1 MGSSSTRRR
10 WRPVVLC
17 SALVAL
23 ALPLSAT
30 ATSASES
37 RVVVSGVSPLPSGV
51 VVVNRVI
58 TTSFDLALKV
68 TNQAALTSFIASLS
82 NSASANYHHYLTPTQ
97 YAKQFGA
104 TRTSVNAVRAYFASF
119 GLYVGSLSTGR
130 NILHVSG
137 TTTNIARAFNATIVT
152 VRRSDGSLAAHL
164 TSDAT
169 VPAALAN
176 DVTAVAGLSAVR
188 ATTPSGL
195 VSHSVATPSSCAPA
209 GSSSGTTP
217 NYLGGYTLQQQAQ
230 LYGFS
235 TAWSNG
241 DTGVGQTIAIYEL
254 AQYDATDTATYFTCY
269 GLTPNVTTLNV
280 DGGPTSTDNAGNAP
294 DEATLD
300 VEEASALAPGAK
312 IEVYQGTNAGSGPT
326 DIYSQIASDNTATI
340 ISTSWGICEPQDGG
354 GQSAEQTIFE
364 EMAAQGQTVIAAAGD
379 SGSSDC
385 QGAPTSSS
393 TPAVD
398 DPASQPYVTG
408 VGGLSVTNIAPLTQ
422 SVWNDNCTSASCG
435 SGGGGVS
442 TTWTQ
447 PAWQVA
453 PGITTTGASGGMRMV
468 PDLSVMGDPATGFM
482 QYYTGTTGTCLGS
495 CNPGWSAIGG
505 TSIGAPLM
513 SALVAVAAQSCNTQS
528 GRLGFINPSL
538 YSMAAT
544 GFIDVTT
551 GSNDLFGVGEYSAG
565 PGYDMASGLGSPNG
579 AAFLA
584 GLCPAMFSSSQSSF
598 AISGTTAPAL
608 SIGPT
613 VSATLRD
620 TTGHPISNVTVNV
633 TATASAGLLNIDND
647 HFSAKGLGSATYQ
660 VTSDASGVFSFNVS
674 STVAQTVS
682 VNVTYQSQVIYTN
695 SLTFTNA
702 ITVTSTGTKPGAPTI
717 AKLSPLVAGFA
728 LTIKAPLSNGGR
740 PITSYQYSTNGGST
754 WTSLVKT
761 SKSIN
766 VTKLKKNTSY
776 IVEVRAINAIGPSS
790 ASAKKK
796 VVTRS

>member
-1 MGSSSTRRR
+1 
-10 WRPVVLC
+10 VILC

-30 ATSASES
+30 ATSASEP
-37 RVVVSGVSPLPSGV
+37 RVVVSGVSPLPPGV
-51 VVVNRVI
+51 VVVNKVI
-58 TTSFDLALKV
+58 TTSFDLALTQ
-68 TNQAALTSFIASLS
+68 TNQAALTTFIASLANTTSS
-82 NSASANYHHYLTPTQ
+82 NFHHYLTPTQ
-97 YAKQFGA
+97 YARQFGA
-104 TRTSVNAVRAYFASF
+104 SDASVNAVRAYFTSF
-119 GLYVGSLSTGR
+119 GLNVGSLSTGR
-130 NILHVSG
+130 NILHASG
-137 TTTNIARAFNATIVT
+137 TTTNIARAFDATVVT
-152 VRRSDGSLAAHL
+152 VRRSDGTLVAHL
-164 TSDAT
+164 TSNAT

-176 DVTAVAGLSAVR
+176 DVTAVAGLSAVQ

-195 VSHSVATPSSCAPA
+195 VSHSVATPSSCASA

-217 NYLGGYTLQQQAQ
+217 NTLGGYTLQQQAQ

-235 TAWSNG
+235 AAWLNG

-254 AQYDATDTATYFTCY
+254 AQYNATDTAAYFTCY
-269 GLTPNVTTLNV
+269 GLTPKVTTVNV
-280 DGGPTSTDNAGNAP
+280 DGGPTSADNAGNAP

-300 VEEASALAPGAK
+300 LEEASALAPGAA
-312 IEVYQGTNAGSGPT
+312 IEVYQGTNAGNGPT

-340 ISTSWGICEPQDGG
+340 VSTSWGICEPQNSGG
-354 GQSAEQTIFE
+354 VAAEQAIFE
-364 EMAAQGQTVIAAAGD
+364 EMAAQGQTVVAASGD

-422 SVWNDNCTSASCG
+422 TVWNDNCTSSSCG
-435 SGGGGVS
+435 SSGGGVS
-442 TTWTQ
+442 TIWTQ
-447 PAWQVA
+447 PVWQVA

-468 PDLSVMGDPATGFM
+468 PDLSVMGDPATGFI
-482 QYYTGTTGTCLGS
+482 QYYTGSTVTCQGS
-495 CNPGWSAIGG
+495 CNSGWNAIGG
-505 TSIGAPLM
+505 TSIGAPLI

-538 YSMAAT
+538 YPMAAT
-544 GFIDVTT
+544 GFNDVTT
-551 GSNDLFGVGEYSAG
+551 GSNDLLGVGKYSAG

-579 AAFLA
+579 AAFIA
-584 GLCPAMFSSSQSSF
+584 GLCPSTFSSTKSSF
-598 AISGTTAPAL
+598 AISSNTAAAL
-608 SIGPT
+608 STGPT
-613 VSATLRD
+613 VNATLRD
-620 TTGHPISNVTVNV
+620 TTNNSIANMTVNV
-633 TATASAGLLNIDND
+633 TATAPTGLLNIDND
-647 HFSAKGLGSATYQ
+647 HFSAQGLGSAVYQ
-660 VTSDASGVFSFNVS
+660 VTSDATGAISFSIS
-674 STVAQTVS
+674 STVAQSVS
-682 VNVTYQSQVIYTN
+682 VNVTYQNQVIYANT
-695 SLTFTNA
+695 LTFTSA
-702 ITVTSTGTKPGAPTI
+702 IVTTSTGTKPGSPTI
-717 AKLSPLVAGFA
+717 SKLSPLVAGFA
-728 LTIKAPLSNGGR
+728 LTIKAPSSNGGR
-740 PITSYQYSTNGGST
+740 PITSYQYSINGGAR